1 MHLFSQFARFCVGD
15 FEMKF
20 QEMGSAGGV
29 PVDSYDDG
37 GVEIAQVRHAFPLL
51 LADKAVAS
59 DKASWQDFSA
69 DDVQAAF
76 DAGAEMIL
84 LGTGKRQHF
93 AAAELRVRAA
103 ELGIGLEC
111 MTTAAACRTY
121 ILLQSEGRQVWAWLW
136 A

>member
-1 MHLFSQFARFCVGD
+1 
-15 FEMKF
+15 MKF
-20 QEMGSAGGV
+20 QEMGGSAGGV
-29 PVDSYDDG
+29 PVDSYDDE

-76 DAGAEMIL
+76 DAGVEMIL

-93 AAAELRVRAA
+93 AAADLRVRAA

>member
-1 MHLFSQFARFCVGD
+1 
-15 FEMKF
+15 MKF
-20 QEMGSAGGV
+20 QEMVSAGGV
-29 PVDSYDDG
+29 PVDSYDDE
-37 GVEIAQVRHAFPLL
+37 GV
-51 LADKAVAS
+51 
-59 DKASWQDFSA
+59 
-69 DDVQAAF
+69 
-76 DAGAEMIL
+76 EMIL

>member
-1 MHLFSQFARFCVGD
+1 
-15 FEMKF
+15 MKF

-29 PVDSYDDG
+29 PVDSYDDS
-37 GVEIAQVRHAFPLL
+37 GVEIAQVRHTFPLL
-51 LADKAVAS
+51 LADKAVAL

-69 DDVQAAF
+69 DDVQAAS

-93 AAAELRVRAA
+93 AAA

>member
-1 MHLFSQFARFCVGD
+1 
-15 FEMKF
+15 
-20 QEMGSAGGV
+20 
-29 PVDSYDDG
+29 
-37 GVEIAQVRHAFPLL
+37 
-51 LADKAVAS
+51 
-59 DKASWQDFSA
+59 
-69 DDVQAAF
+69 
-76 DAGAEMIL
+76 MIL

-93 AAAELRVRAA
+93 AAADLRVRAA